1 MFSRFDQPNYN
12 HRLYEIVSSSTR
24 LVTDSLSLSLATT
37 ARLDVMGELNL
48 RMSTG
53 GVKVKQANIYF
64 HSESFYFGTES
75 VVVSPYVMSECVCR
89 SCETCQ
95 ARSEDL
101 SKGRWYCEGEI
112 RRNLKSQ
119 RQTERPKRKCLIIMV
134 VRN

>member
-75 VVVSPYVMSECVCR
+75 VVVSPYVMSECVC
-89 SCETCQ
+89 
-95 ARSEDL
+95 
-101 SKGRWYCEGEI
+101 
-112 RRNLKSQ
+112 
-119 RQTERPKRKCLIIMV
+119 
-134 VRN
+134 